1 MSMGEVEETW
11 VHVDDAARDRERE
24 REWEFERHINRSA
37 PKIRQQIYM
46 QNEHDTQVNHQEK
59 Q

>member
-1 MSMGEVEETW
+1 MLMMPPETW
-11 VHVDDAARDRERE
+11 GERE
-24 REWEFERHINRSA
+24 KEFERDINRSA